1 MKRVTL
7 TGRMQRTCVLSETLC
22 QTKRH
27 FLWEARTCTLIQ
39 EIHQDVTRLLECMAS
54 VTVVNSDIRDWYP
67 ASKDVRRA
75 ILVLGSQIQQRV
87 DARTG
92 LLQSEKA

>member
-1 MKRVTL
+1 
-7 TGRMQRTCVLSETLC
+7 
-22 QTKRH
+22 
-27 FLWEARTCTLIQ
+27 
-39 EIHQDVTRLLECMAS
+39 MAS